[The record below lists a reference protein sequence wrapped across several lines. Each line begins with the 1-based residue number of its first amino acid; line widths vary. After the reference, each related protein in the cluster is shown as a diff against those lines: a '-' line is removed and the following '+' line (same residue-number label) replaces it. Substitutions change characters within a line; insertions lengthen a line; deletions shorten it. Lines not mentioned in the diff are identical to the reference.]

1 VAQNAIIGLGNPGD
15 CYQNTRH
22 NIGFWLVDELAKSK
36 GLTFHSKSKLNA
48 ETATLVMQEKSYLL
62 VKPMTYMNE
71 SGRYLKSLLS
81 YSNCTA
87 KSAILI
93 HDDITLPVGGLKIS
107 ISRGAGG
114 HNGVQSVMNALGNS
128 LVRLRLGVGPN
139 PNPFDSLAKYVLS
152 AFNSEES
159 NKLNDRKDYFMNA
172 LFKIVDDGVDSA
184 MNLLNQNLNTNTP
197 K

>member
-1 VAQNAIIGLGNPGD
+1 MAQNAIIGLGNPGD
-15 CYQNTRH
+15 CHQNPRH
-22 NIGFWLVDELAKSK
+22 NIGFWLVEELAKSK

-81 YSNCTA
+81 YSNCSLD
-87 KSAILI
+87 SAILI

-107 ISRGAGG
+107 KSRGAGG

-128 LVRLRLGVGPN
+128 LVRLRLGVGTN

-159 NKLNDRKDYFMNA
+159 NKLNGRKDYFMNA

-184 MNLLNQNLNTNTP
+184 MNLFNQNLNTNTP

>member
-1 VAQNAIIGLGNPGD
+1 MGADEFILHFADKLIIVAQSEFRRGRFINQYSG
-15 CYQNTRH
+15 
-22 NIGFWLVDELAKSK
+22 S
-36 GLTFHSKSKLNA
+36 
-48 ETATLVMQEKSYLL
+48 L
-62 VKPMTYMNE
+62 VKLQ
-71 SGRYLKSLLS
+71 S
-81 YSNCTA
+81 
-87 KSAILI
+87 
-93 HDDITLPVGGLKIS
+93 GLKIS
-107 ISRGAGG
+107 KSRGAGG

-184 MNLLNQNLNTNTP
+184 MNLFNQNLNTNTP